1 MFPGTAYFLVNL
13 KGDYNFVV
21 FSAIVGSNRSV
32 SLLGLLNK
40 CQTAQG
46 KRLLAQWIKQPL
58 LDEKKIGKFFASSL
72 LRPGILIFFCIFL
85 DERLN
90 VLEVFFNNAVLRQ
103 TVQVVIIK
111 ILHDK

>member
-1 MFPGTAYFLVNL
+1 MLPGIAYFLVNL

-58 LDEKKIGKFFASSL
+58 LDEKKIGKFL
-72 LRPGILIFFCIFL
+72 LHLYYDLRPGISIFFCIF
-85 DERLN
+85 R
-90 VLEVFFNNAVLRQ
+90 RKTQ
-103 TVQVVIIK
+103 RCGS
-111 ILHDK
+111 IL